1 MELDSGSNYAY
12 NTDVVSTTNV
22 PDISPLPLR
31 VQPAGRLGVLFIGLT
46 LYGTSL
52 SLMVRAGLGLGP
64 WDVLHE
70 GLTHRL
76 GISFGAVTA
85 LTGTVVL
92 LAWIPLRQRPGVGT
106 VANIVVVAVSA
117 DLGLRLIPPALD
129 PTGQVVLMLSGV
141 VLNGFATATYVG
153 ARLGPG
159 PRDGLMTGLH
169 ERTGM
174 SVRTARTLVELC
186 VLAAGWALGG
196 TIGICTV
203 VYAFAIGPLTQLF
216 LRFTAMK
223 QERTSLPRDIPDTS
237 E

>member
-1 MELDSGSNYAY
+1 MLL
-12 NTDVVSTTNV
+12 V
-22 PDISPLPLR
+22 
-31 VQPAGRLGVLFIGLT
+31 GLA

-70 GLTHRL
+70 GLSHHL
-76 GISFGAVTA
+76 GVGFGVVTA
-85 LTGTVVL
+85 LTGTIVL

-106 VANIVVVAVSA
+106 VANIAVVAMSA
-117 DLGLRLIPPALD
+117 DIGLSLIPPALS
-129 PTGQVVLMLSGV
+129 PVGQVTLMLSGV
-141 VLNGFATATYVG
+141 VLNGFATAAYVG

-174 SVRTARTLVELC
+174 SVRTARTAVELC
-186 VLAAGWALGG
+186 VLAIGWALGG

-203 VYAFAIGPLTQLF
+203 VYAFAIGPLAQLF

-223 QERTSLPRDIPDTS
+223 QT
-237 E
+237 